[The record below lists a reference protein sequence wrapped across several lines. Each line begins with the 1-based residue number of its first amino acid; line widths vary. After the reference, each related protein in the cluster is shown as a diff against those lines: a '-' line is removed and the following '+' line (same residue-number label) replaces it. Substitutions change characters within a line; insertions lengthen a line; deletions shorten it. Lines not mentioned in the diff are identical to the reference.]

1 MIIKNLWIISKIG
14 LCHYH
19 YAAEFSDYQID
30 DLLFAGLV
38 SGLANFA
45 ESLSSEHKSVEYL
58 KLGDDELYFESIGEI
73 IVAAIVTGGVEKLQP
88 FSVKL
93 MLQFIGTKFVEKYL
107 KTMENLLF
115 DWSLESGA
123 FTQEITNFL
132 TDEEL
137 LEDIKREQFQN
148 LFTEAIA
155 GNVPVEY
162 IYWRGIQLF
171 SDSKPEILRDSIKK
185 IASME
190 DVISTVIQDD
200 LLEGKLQDVLYRL
213 LRDLKAN
220 IFKQEE
226 KKLLILS
233 ESEASYEKL
242 RKILQSRNI
251 HPFHCTDFEVLSTLI
266 EKWDDSTTYDIL
278 VIHTNLTP
286 KEIRMLHN
294 LEINGETKIIAV
306 VNRIPRSPRGR
317 LIHKRPISYI
327 VQEDIETFNRNSPF
341 VEYLLTS
348 FVQAM

>member
-38 SGLANFA
+38 SGLSNFA
-45 ESLSSEHKSVEYL
+45 ESLSSEQKSVEYL

-73 IVAAIVTGGVEKLQP
+73 IVAAIVTGGAEKLQP
-88 FSVKL
+88 FSVKI

-107 KTMENLLF
+107 NTMENLLF
-115 DWSLESGA
+115 DWSLETSA
-123 FTQEITNFL
+123 FTEEITNFL

-155 GNVPVEY
+155 GNIPIEY

-171 SDSKPEILRDSIKK
+171 SNGNSDALEDSIKK
-185 IASME
+185 IASLE
-190 DVISTVIQDD
+190 DVISTVIDDD

-213 LRDLKAN
+213 IKDLKTN
-220 IFKQEE
+220 ILKGEP

-233 ESEASYEKL
+233 DNEASYEKL
-242 RKILQSRNI
+242 RKILQSRDI
-251 HPFHCTDFEVLSTLI
+251 HPFHCTDFNVLGNLI
-266 EKWDDSTTYDIL
+266 EKLDDSATYDIL
-278 VIHTNLTP
+278 VIYTNLTP
-286 KEIRMLHN
+286 KEIRMLHS
-294 LEINGETKIIAV
+294 LEMNGETKIIAV

-327 VQEDIETFNRNSPF
+327 VQEDIETFDRNSPF

-348 FVQAM
+348 LV